1 MVMLRPNPSGC
12 IVRIQRVNLSS
23 SSVHAPWHR
32 GKASMVTKRFDENN
46 NIQLF
51 NRDCQRKKE
60 NKVRGI
66 NSALLP

>member
-32 GKASMVTKRFDENN
+32 GKASMVAKLFDENN
-46 NIQLF
+46 NIQLLTEIAK
-51 NRDCQRKKE
+51 RIKC
-60 NKVRGI
+60 VV
-66 NSALLP
+66 